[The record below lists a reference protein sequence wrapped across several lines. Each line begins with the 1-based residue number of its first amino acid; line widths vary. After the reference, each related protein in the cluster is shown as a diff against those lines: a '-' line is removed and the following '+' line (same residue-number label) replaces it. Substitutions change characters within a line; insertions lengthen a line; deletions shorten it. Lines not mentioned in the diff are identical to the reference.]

1 MLPLWSRVAAGCQS
15 LNHLNNWKTNKS
27 LGRLLMMASS
37 SVYSTSG
44 YLETTSNG
52 CRYFGGS
59 ADSSVNKKEAD
70 KFAKMSQSWW
80 DMSGPCKPL
89 HDLNKVRCEFIRGIL
104 RQDTQNDGDEGSG
117 RRVLDV
123 GCGGGILSESLIM
136 MPGVGHVT
144 GIDVHE
150 QGVEVAREHAQSN
163 NSSLDGRG
171 SLIEYRVEAIEDLI
185 KHEPES
191 YDVVVASEVIEH
203 VDSIEFFCSCLI
215 QATKPGGK
223 IIISTLNRT
232 GLSYLLAIVGAEYVL
247 RMVPEGTH
255 EWSRFVTPEELL
267 YMMCY
272 SQSESVTVSL
282 DMMSGMSYQP
292 LTGEWTLSRD
302 TDMNYIASFK
312 KQD

>member
-1 MLPLWSRVAAGCQS
+1 MLSLWSRVAAGTSQC
-15 LNHLNNWKTNKS
+15 LTHLNNCNKTS
-27 LGRLLMMASS
+27 LGVCRILMMASPS
-37 SVYSTSG
+37 IWCTSG
-44 YLETTSNG
+44 SLEHTSGRRYLGDST
-52 CRYFGGS
+52 
-59 ADSSVNKKEAD
+59 DSSVNRKEAE

-89 HDLNKVRCEFIRGIL
+89 HDLNKARCEFIRGVL
-104 RQDTQNDGDEGSG
+104 SHDEQVAN

-163 NSSLDGRG
+163 NNSSLNGRG
-171 SLIEYRVEAIEDLI
+171 SLIEYRTEAIEDLVE
-185 KHEPES
+185 HEAES

-203 VDSIEFFCSCLI
+203 VDSIEFFCSRLI
-215 QATKPGGK
+215 RAAKPGGV

-232 GLSYLLAIVGAEYVL
+232 GLSYLLAIVGAEYML

-272 SQSESVTVSL
+272 SQSDSTVSL
-282 DMMSGMSYQP
+282 EMMSGMSYQP
-292 LTGEWTLSRD
+292 LTGEWSLSRD